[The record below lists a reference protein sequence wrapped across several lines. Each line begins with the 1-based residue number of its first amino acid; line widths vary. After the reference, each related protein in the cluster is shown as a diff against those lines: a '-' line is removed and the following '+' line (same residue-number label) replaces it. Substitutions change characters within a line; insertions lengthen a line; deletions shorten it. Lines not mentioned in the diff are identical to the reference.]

1 VIRQRFSELSIA
13 VVRCIEVMRVVRQ
26 LAEIPQA
33 VLKLLGQAACSER
46 AIYWTV
52 DPVASQPQASASWGA
67 PSTQAPTSDWD
78 IRYRAASLSQ
88 GHVGRVWRSG
98 RPLWSASF
106 VLDTAVPSATE
117 AGPLGAVW
125 FAVKTDS
132 TVYAVIEL
140 LGRAL
145 EPNPPNNLVLIE
157 QLGYR
162 LGYGLEE
169 LCYGS
174 PGGRLP
180 WKSPGADP

>member
-1 VIRQRFSELSIA
+1 MIWQRFSELSIA
-13 VVRCIEVMRVVRQ
+13 AVRCIEVTRVVRQ

-33 VLKLLGQAACSER
+33 VLKLLGPAAASER
-46 AIYWTV
+46 AVYWTV
-52 DPVASQPQASASWGA
+52 DPVVSRPRASANWGA

-78 IRYRAASLSQ
+78 IRYRTVSLSQ
-88 GHVGRVWRSG
+88 SNVGRVWRSG
-98 RPLWSASF
+98 MPLWSASF
-106 VLDTAVPSATE
+106 VLDTAVPSAFE

-145 EPNPPNNLVLIE
+145 EPNPPDNLVLIE

-162 LGYGLEE
+162 LGYALEE
-169 LCYGS
+169 LRYGS
-174 PGGRLP
+174 PRARLP
-180 WKSPGADP
+180 